1 MKIKSIFSIALCCLF
16 VLGASNAMGQ
26 SQSQTTMKKQRQLT
40 LGPVV
45 NAASQ
50 VSMNDIDHAA
60 WNTLLKKYVD
70 DAGGVNYAGLKAS
83 QQDSAALDQYIS
95 TLSTAS
101 FKKPASTANQM
112 AFWINAYN
120 AVTVKG
126 ILQEYPTTSIRNHTS
141 ENGGYNLWKNLMLNV
156 GGTQISLDS
165 IEHKA
170 LRPMGDAR
178 IHFAIVCASVGCPRL
193 LNEAYVGKTL
203 DTQLATNAKHFFS
216 LAQNFQHDAR
226 ARTFK
231 LSAIM
236 SWFPGDFGAD
246 QAAQLRAIAPYLPT
260 KAAQDAAKA
269 NAVGVSYLDYSWKL
283 NEQMKAMAGSQS
295 KAGSQKK

>member
-101 FKKPASTANQM
+101 FKRPASTANQM
-112 AFWINAYN
+112 AFWIN
-120 AVTVKG
+120 
-126 ILQEYPTTSIRNHTS
+126 LQRRYR
-141 ENGGYNLWKNLMLNV
+141 
-156 GGTQISLDS
+156 
-165 IEHKA
+165 
-170 LRPMGDAR
+170 
-178 IHFAIVCASVGCPRL
+178 
-193 LNEAYVGKTL
+193 
-203 DTQLATNAKHFFS
+203 
-216 LAQNFQHDAR
+216 
-226 ARTFK
+226 
-231 LSAIM
+231 
-236 SWFPGDFGAD
+236 
-246 QAAQLRAIAPYLPT
+246 
-260 KAAQDAAKA
+260 
-269 NAVGVSYLDYSWKL
+269 
-283 NEQMKAMAGSQS
+283 
-295 KAGSQKK
+295 